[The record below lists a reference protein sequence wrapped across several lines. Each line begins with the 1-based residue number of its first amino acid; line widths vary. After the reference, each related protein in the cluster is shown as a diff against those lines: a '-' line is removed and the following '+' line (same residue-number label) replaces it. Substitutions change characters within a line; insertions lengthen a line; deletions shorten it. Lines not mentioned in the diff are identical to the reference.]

1 MAKVDV
7 QNTQGQ
13 VVESI
18 ELNDLVYA
26 IDPSAASVHSVV
38 VMQLANK
45 RQGTHSTLTRAEVRG
60 GGKKPWRQKGTGRA
74 RVGSTRNPVWRSG
87 GVAFGPKPRDYSY
100 TMPKKIK
107 RLALKSVLSDKLAN
121 KDLILLDKL
130 SLDAPKT
137 KDIKNILSALNAKK
151 TAIIVTLNKE
161 DNVVVSANNLQG
173 VSTAFTGSVNVY
185 DLMRHQTLVI
195 TKDAAL
201 KLEEVLLNA

>member
-1 MAKVDV
+1 MAKIDV
-7 QNTQGQ
+7 QDIQGK
-13 VVESI
+13 VVDSL
-18 ELNDLVYA
+18 ELNDAVYG
-26 IDPSAASVHSVV
+26 IEPSSSSVHSVV

-60 GGKKPWRQKGTGRA
+60 GGRKPWRQKGTDRA

-100 TMPKKIK
+100 TMPKKIR
-107 RLALKSVLSDKLAN
+107 RLALRSVLSDKLAN
-121 KDLILLDKL
+121 KNMIVLDSL
-130 SLDAPKT
+130 SLSAPKT
-137 KDIKNILSALNAKK
+137 KDIKNILSNLKAGK

-161 DNVVVSANNLQG
+161 ENVVASANNLQG
-173 VSTAFTGSVNVY
+173 VSTTFTGSVNVY

-195 TKDAAL
+195 TKEAAL

>member
-7 QNTQGQ
+7 QNIQGQ
-13 VVESI
+13 VVESV
-18 ELNDLVYA
+18 ELNDLVFA
-26 IDPSAASVHSVV
+26 IEPSNASVHSVV
-38 VMQLANK
+38 VMHLANK

-60 GGKKPWRQKGTGRA
+60 GGRKPWRQKGTGRA

-100 TMPKKIK
+100 SIPKKIR

-137 KDIKNILSALNAKK
+137 KDIKNILSTLKAAK

-161 DNVVVSANNLQG
+161 DNVVVSANNLPG
-173 VSTAFTGSVNVY
+173 VTTTFTGSVNVY
-185 DLMRHQTLVI
+185 DLMRHQTVVM